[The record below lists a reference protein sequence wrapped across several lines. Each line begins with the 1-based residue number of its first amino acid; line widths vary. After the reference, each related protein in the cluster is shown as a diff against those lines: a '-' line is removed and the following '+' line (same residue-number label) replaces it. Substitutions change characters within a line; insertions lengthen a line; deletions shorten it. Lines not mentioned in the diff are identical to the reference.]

1 MHLLLIARTNFFQ
14 PTSQDAILAWVHRL
28 PEFYLTTDDP
38 RIAIT
43 FNGAQVIEGEDD
55 NGQPVFGALWS
66 VDLTV
71 DESVLEQETPDE
83 AFSKLTDGSVPIG
96 LMQVLAPDWVAQ
108 YRQLLFDPDTLAI
121 CSGLSIALNAK
132 GDFLTIDLD
141 EIEDEA
147 QSLGAHLM
155 PLVG

>member
-14 PTSQDAILAWVHRL
+14 PTTQDALLAWRQRL
-28 PEFYLTTDDP
+28 PEFYRSTDP
-38 RIAIT
+38 RITIT

-66 VDLTV
+66 ADLTV
-71 DESVLEQETPDE
+71 DDAVLEQETPDE
-83 AFSKLTDGSVPIG
+83 AFSKLTDGSVAID

-121 CSGLSIALNAK
+121 CSGLSIALNTK

-147 QSLGAHLM
+147 MKLGAHLM